1 MKTREM
7 YVLNVSDFD
16 KFVIRRTKFFFIF
29 LVFNHECKMKID
41 RVLQANKLFF
51 YITKENNKPI
61 NVIGDINQRWE
72 FQLSSSFDLVETY
85 KKQNLKTP
93 KEERAMFT
101 NFKITEVEFREVN
114 EVALETAI
122 EKVADRMDDVEIKTK
137 GNKSFLV
144 KDGSA
149 IEING
154 AEFVNL
160 IKKYVIGKTEA
171 ELTRNSSMYQ
181 LIKSLGIIKSAKVEA
196 DESDLSSIFG

>member
-1 MKTREM
+1 M
-7 YVLNVSDFD
+7 YTLNISNVD
-16 KFVIRRTKFFFIF
+16 KFVIRRTKFFFTFLIF
-29 LVFNHECKMKID
+29 GHECKMKID
-41 RVLQANKLFF
+41 RVLQADKLFF
-51 YITKENNKPI
+51 YITKENNKMI
-61 NVIGDINQRWE
+61 DVIGDTNQRWE
-72 FQLSSSFDLVETY
+72 FQLSNTFDLVEIY

-101 NFKITEVEFREVN
+101 NFKITEVEFREVS

-122 EKVADRMDDVEIKTK
+122 EKVADRMDGVEIRSK
-137 GNKSFLV
+137 GGKSFLV
-144 KDGSA
+144 KDGTA

-160 IKKYVIGKTEA
+160 VKKYVVGKTEA
-171 ELTRNSSMYQ
+171 ELTRNASMYQ